1 MSDSIPTHSADT
13 TPARSPRAEV
23 NQQLRG
29 WMQDIAAGDQAVFTQ
44 LYDQT
49 NRQIYGFL
57 VRMLKNPAVAEDVL
71 LNVYVQVWR
80 QAAHYDQARGAV
92 LSWLMTIARSRAL
105 DHLRAAR
112 YQQYESQDLE
122 IVSLTVATENV
133 TPEEGSLLGERQQ
146 LLRAALTHLTPEQR
160 TLIETAYF
168 EGLSH
173 SELAE
178 RFDLPLGTVKTRI
191 RSGMSVLRKEL
202 SGLAA

>member
-1 MSDSIPTHSADT
+1 MRRFGVH
-13 TPARSPRAEV
+13 RV
-23 NQQLRG
+23 
-29 WMQDIAAGDQAVFTQ
+29 
-44 LYDQT
+44 
-49 NRQIYGFL
+49 
-57 VRMLKNPAVAEDVL
+57 
-71 LNVYVQVWR
+71 
-80 QAAHYDQARGAV
+80 
-92 LSWLMTIARSRAL
+92 
-105 DHLRAAR
+105 AR